1 MIVALTVS
9 AVAAYYSIIGLTAI
23 FAAAVIPV
31 IIMGASLEVAKITT
45 AVWLHTYW
53 NEAPFLM
60 KTYLTTATVVLMLI
74 TSMGIFGFLSKAHIE
89 QTASSGGLVA
99 QIERIDQEIA
109 REQQTIERANLAID
123 GFGERV
129 SNADTGIQGRIE
141 AQERLIADISAR
153 LDRDIA
159 AQNQIINQSNG
170 LLAPLQEELDRINE
184 RRDELRTAQ
193 SANDVEALQALVG
206 ARVDGVLG
214 PDTRRRIGEFET
226 ELETR
231 RSRVLEQLQSAQQ
244 TDNPEVVAA
253 RAEITRL
260 QQAANAEIA
269 RAQEAINS
277 FREQLIAVTTEDN
290 TEAINAQNAL
300 ISAANQRIDE
310 LLQRKFDLEADLRV
324 LEVEVGPVKYI
335 AELIYGDANQELLE
349 QAVRWVIIILVFVFD
364 PLAIVLV
371 LAGISL
377 LHRREEPFDNQPEIP
392 HNDADQEPQGK
403 VVRSE
408 SGATTEKTEEHTP
421 ETPTP
426 DKTLVEEDHVKREGS
441 FLRVRRIPSQNGPQ
455 NDQ

>member
-45 AVWLHTYW
+45 AIWLHTYW

-159 AQNQIINQSNG
+159 AQNQIINQSNR
-170 LLAPLQEELDRINE
+170 LAQPLQDELDRIE
-184 RRDELRTAQ
+184 KRREELRAAQ
-193 SANDVEALQALVG
+193 AANNVEALQALVG
-206 ARVDGVLG
+206 ARVDGRLG
-214 PDTRRRIGEFET
+214 PDTRRRIAEFEAT
-226 ELETR
+226 LDAQ
-231 RSRVLEQLQSAQQ
+231 RSQLIEQLQASQQ
-244 TDNPEVVAA
+244 VDDPAAVAA

-277 FREQLIAVTTEDN
+277 FRQQLIAVTTEDN

-300 ISAANQRIDE
+300 ISASNLRIDE

-377 LHRREEPFDNQPEIP
+377 LHRREEPIDNQPEIP
-392 HNDADQEPQGK
+392 HNEVKTEP
-403 VVRSE
+403 RETNAPSE
-408 SGATTEKTEEHTP
+408 VTVATTEATENSAP
-421 ETPTP
+421 ETP
-426 DKTLVEEDHVKREGS
+426 DRSIVEEDHVKREGS
-441 FLRVRRIPSQNGPQ
+441 FLRVRRIPSQPGPQ